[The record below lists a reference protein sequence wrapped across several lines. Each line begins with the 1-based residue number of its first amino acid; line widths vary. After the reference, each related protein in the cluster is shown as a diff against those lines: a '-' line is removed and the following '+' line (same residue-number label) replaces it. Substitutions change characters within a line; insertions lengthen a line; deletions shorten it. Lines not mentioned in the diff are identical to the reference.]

1 MKTSFTRARLSEEGV
16 FFTIAA
22 GFEDRECLVSPEALA
37 KLAAED
43 VADFLAVYQQHEYD
57 IHLAARRLFLAGET
71 AYPLI
76 VDASAIEPLHRQH

>member
-1 MKTSFTRARLSEEGV
+1 MKMSMTSARLSEEGV

-22 GFEDRECLVSPEALA
+22 GFEDRECLVSQEALA
-37 KLAAED
+37 KLAAEE
-43 VADFLAVYQQHEYD
+43 AEDFLAVYQRHEYD

-76 VDASAIEPLHRQH
+76 VDASAIEPLHRPH